1 MSLFFIW
8 RQRNSPY
15 GCLSV
20 FLLDYK
26 REWSF
31 VLLATAWQ
39 RGKNIAFEVRKTTIT
54 NLEPDSIIY
63 ELCGKL
69 ICLSASQFYP
79 PWKGFLQ
86 CLHQTII
93 VRIKLYNLLK
103 SLISTR
109 CVADIWLML
118 LSLLL
123 PLLVDII
130 IPCTVLTQLTWN
142 VALKVVLSKC
152 LSLSFQPYLN

>member
-1 MSLFFIW
+1 M
-8 RQRNSPY
+8 NSPY

-26 REWSF
+26 RGWSF

-39 RGKNIAFEVRKTTIT
+39 RGKNIAFKVSKTMIT
-54 NLEPDSIIY
+54 NLGPDSITS
-63 ELCGKL
+63 EPCGKL

-86 CLHQTII
+86 HLPQIII

-103 SLISTR
+103 SLISTK
-109 CVADIWLML
+109 CEADVWLML

-123 PLLVDII
+123 PLLVVII
-130 IPCTVLTQLTWN
+130 IPCTVITQLTWN
-142 VALKVVLSKC
+142 LALKAVLSKC
-152 LSLSFQPYLN
+152 LRLSFQPDLA